1 MLKNE
6 ATTHVSKQSG
16 CTVAQRGTH
25 VSPLIGCISV
35 VVCFLLRSE
44 REGSL
49 TEGNVSPATSH
60 IFGDVCVCV
69 SMCSV
74 TAGHGLLIHKA
85 SAISSMFALL
95 LTHEHI
101 TSHSPTF
108 LLLPLS
114 ILSCFLFFPFLHT
127 RTSVRLTA
135 YTSCTYIRA
144 IHPSP
149 VAHTRADCL
158 VANPAALTRLAALL
172 SLCSDR

>member
-25 VSPLIGCISV
+25 VSPLVGCISV

-114 ILSCFLFFPFLHT
+114 ILSCFLFLFSFLPLLTHT
-127 RTSVRLTA
+127 NIRPAHRLHILYIHTS
-135 YTSCTYIRA
+135 
-144 IHPSP
+144 HPSIP
-149 VAHTRADCL
+149 CRTH
-158 VANPAALTRLAALL
+158 
-172 SLCSDR
+172 SS